1 MSGWTEEMLR
11 VEVETRMLYALECDL
26 FEVLEQK
33 EDQRQA
39 KLERAERSTPEV
51 WTTMTRSY
59 TPMECLQ

>member
-1 MSGWTEEMLR
+1 M
-11 VEVETRMLYALECDL
+11 EVETRMLYALECDL

-39 KLERAERSTPEV
+39 KLERAKRSTPEV